1 MNTSTTGFYS
11 LVQYCPD
18 RSREEAVNLGVV
30 LISPAHGF
38 IGSKMS
44 SRSERLRKFF
54 GETLGD
60 VTQVSAIRRM
70 LEHRFRDDASLSD
83 PEKFED
89 FRRSLANEFQLSSP
103 RPIRVENPEAELFLL
118 FGQLVEIPEP
128 ANPLPSV
135 PGFEHLD
142 EILRTSRFKGIVKH
156 NVQVRLPILDRSL
169 NVPYAF
175 QNGRFNLIQTQ
186 RFTQKTEEKLLAE
199 AYKRAAQGHL
209 LYKHPV
215 PGVGECKLVVV
226 GAIGEVAKP
235 RQEKIRQLLADHDV
249 DFYNA
254 ERIDELTE
262 KIATTGHFSR

>member
-1 MNTSTTGFYS
+1 MNTSNTGFFS

-30 LISPAHGF
+30 LISPSHGF
-38 IGSKMS
+38 VGSKMS
-44 SRSERLRKFF
+44 SRNERLRKFF

-60 VTQVSAIRRM
+60 LGQIASMRRM
-70 LEHRFRDDASLSD
+70 LEHRLRDDRSLSD
-83 PEKFED
+83 LENFER
-89 FRRSLANEFQLSSP
+89 FRRALANEFQLSTP
-103 RPIRVENPEAELFLL
+103 RPIRVENPESELFLL

-128 ANPLPSV
+128 PKPLPSV

-142 EILRTSRFKGIVKH
+142 EILRTSRFKGIVQH
-156 NVQVRLPILDRSL
+156 NVQVRLPILNKSL

-186 RFTQKTEEKLLAE
+186 RFTQETEDRLLAE

-215 PGVGECKLVVV
+215 PGIGECKLVVV
-226 GAIGEVAKP
+226 GAIGEVAKS
-235 RQEKIRQLLADHDV
+235 RQEKISQLLADHDV
-249 DFYNA
+249 EFYSA

-262 KIATTGHFSR
+262 KIAATAHLTT